1 MDIINSTNISAHY
14 SEMIE
19 LTIRSI
25 ISTVQS
31 IAQPFFKG
39 CFITESGFGLY

>member
-1 MDIINSTNISAHY
+1 MDIINSTNISACY
-14 SEMIE
+14 SEMTE

-39 CFITESGFGLY
+39 CFITENGFGLH